1 MRIGV
6 TGGIG
11 CGKSTVVAELHKLL
25 PHAALFDFDASVK
38 TLYAN
43 TLFQKG
49 LRRAFGTDRREEVAT
64 IVFSSPEA
72 MHELNEMTR
81 TPLLLKLRQDT
92 AGAPLA
98 LVEFPLLFETAWD
111 TVHFDLVVTVTCD
124 EATQKQRVAA
134 RDGALA
140 DKIAR
145 VLGGQFSTCAKAALA
160 DIVIDTSAGA
170 PALSTQL
177 APVLR
182 AVRLDALRQRALND
196 FPSAFWEAIARAYSE
211 PHRHYHGL
219 SHLSA
224 MFREYDRVR
233 HLLNYPEAVSDS
245 IWMHDFRMDVDL
257 AVNSTNEA
265 RSVKAYLELTRA
277 YAPRRLVVTDEHE
290 GGLPYGRVG
299 LVAEFVMCSK
309 GHQVNSPFLQ
319 AHPRA
324 LADAKLFLDIDLSIL
339 SAPAAEC
346 DQYDEDIRKEFAAVP
361 EKLFASERARVLR
374 NFLERER
381 IYLTDAFAPREDAA
395 RDNLRRLI
403 ARWEAVATAAP
414 VAAIAH

>member
-1 MRIGV
+1 M
-6 TGGIG
+6 T
-11 CGKSTVVAELHKLL
+11 ELHKLL
-25 PHAALFDFDASVK
+25 PQAALFDFDASVRA
-38 TLYAN
+38 LYGN

-49 LRRAFGTDRREEVAT
+49 LRRAFGTDKRKEVAT
-64 IVFSSPEA
+64 IVFNSPEA

-81 TPLLLKLRQDT
+81 TALLFRLRQET
-92 AGAPLA
+92 AAAPLA
-98 LVEFPLLFETAWD
+98 LAEFPLLLETAWD
-111 TVHFDLVVTVTCD
+111 IAHFDLIVAVTCD
-124 EATQKQRVAA
+124 EATQKRRVAA
-134 RDGALA
+134 RDGASD
-140 DKIAR
+140 DKIGR
-145 VLGGQFSTCAKAALA
+145 VLGGQFSTGAKAALA

-170 PALSTQL
+170 PALANQL

-182 AVRLDALRQRALND
+182 AVRLDELRQRAMKG
-196 FPSAFWEAIARAYSE
+196 FPTRFWEAIAQAYSE

-224 MFREYDRVR
+224 MFRQYDQVR

-257 AVNSTNEA
+257 AAYSTNEA
-265 RSVKAYLELTRA
+265 RSARAYLELARD
-277 YAPRRLVVTDEHE
+277 YAPRMLSVTDEHE

-299 LVAEFVMCSK
+299 LVAEFIMCTK

-319 AHPRA
+319 GHPKA

-339 SAPAAEC
+339 SAPAGEC
-346 DQYDEDIRKEFAAVP
+346 DEYDENIRKEFAAVP
-361 EKLFASERARVLR
+361 DKLFASERARVLR

-381 IYLTDAFAPREDAA
+381 IYFTDVFAPHEGTA

-403 ARWEAVATAAP
+403 ARWDAVAATAP
-414 VAAIAH
+414 LAAIAH

>member
-25 PHAALFDFDASVK
+25 PYAALFDFDASVRA
-38 TLYAN
+38 LYGN
-43 TLFQKG
+43 TLFQQG
-49 LRRAFGTDRREEVAT
+49 LRRAFGTDKREEVAA
-64 IVFSSPEA
+64 IVFSSPAA

-81 TPLLLKLRQDT
+81 TPLLLELRHRT
-92 AGAPLA
+92 AAAPLA
-98 LVEFPLLFETAWD
+98 LVEFPLLLETAWD
-111 TVHFDLVVTVTCD
+111 TEHFDLIVAITCD

-134 RDGALA
+134 RDGASA
-140 DKIAR
+140 DKISR
-145 VLGGQFSTCAKAALA
+145 VLGGQFSTSAKAALA
-160 DIVIDTSAGA
+160 DIVIDTSVGA

-182 AVRLDALRQRALND
+182 AVRLDALRQRALKD
-196 FPSAFWEAIARAYSE
+196 FPTLFWEAIAQAYSE

-245 IWMHDFRMDVDL
+245 IWLHDFRMDVDL
-257 AVNSTNEA
+257 AAYSANEA
-265 RSVKAYLELTRA
+265 RSAKAYLELSRD
-277 YAPRRLVVTDEHE
+277 YAPRRLAVTDEHE
-290 GGLPYGRVG
+290 GGLRYGRVG
-299 LVAEFVMCSK
+299 LVAEFIMCTK

-319 AHPRA
+319 AHPKA

-339 SAPAAEC
+339 SAPADEC
-346 DQYDEDIRKEFAAVP
+346 DTYDANIRKEFAAVP
-361 EKLFASERARVLR
+361 EKFFASERARVLR

-381 IYLTDAFAPREDAA
+381 IYLTDVFAPREDIA

-403 ARWEAVATAAP
+403 ARWEAVAATAP
-414 VAAIAH
+414 LAAIAH